1 MHGSTQLFPGQRADE
16 EIVIFTRRHW
26 IQLAIAILS
35 VVALVAA
42 YFAALIVI
50 FAISDLRFRGV
61 GGLVVS
67 TITGVVLLM
76 AWLFLY
82 IKFIDYYLDV
92 WILTSERIVQIKQR
106 SLFNRQ
112 ITELD
117 LSTVQDVQSKVKGVV
132 STFLGYGTI
141 FVQTAGTTEL
151 FEFKYIPKPLE
162 AEKKILDYQ
171 AGLEERTK
179 REIGE
184 YAAMAK
190 ENPQAASTA
199 PVALGNRHMREL
211 KRRFPDID

>member
-1 MHGSTQLFPGQRADE
+1 MHANSQLFPGQHEGE

-26 IQLAIAILS
+26 IQLVVAIFS

-42 YFAALIVI
+42 YFAALIII
-50 FAISDLRFRGV
+50 FAISDLQLRGT
-61 GGLVVS
+61 GGLVIS
-67 TITGVVLLM
+67 TLTAIVLLM

-117 LSTVQDVQSKVKGVV
+117 LSAVQDVQSKVKGVV

-151 FEFKYIPKPLE
+151 FEFKYIPHPLNV
-162 AEKKILDYQ
+162 EKKILNYQ

-184 YAAMAK
+184 YAAVSK
-190 ENPQAASTA
+190 QNPQPPSAK
-199 PVALGNRHMREL
+199 PPELGNRHMREL